1 MISLVLFMFYLMAI
15 FQFDPLVALSL
26 ILCCFFLFA
35 VKFHGLAY
43 TIFGEG
49 DPAATYTASPSEFM
63 N

>member
-1 MISLVLFMFYLMAI
+1 MFYLMAI